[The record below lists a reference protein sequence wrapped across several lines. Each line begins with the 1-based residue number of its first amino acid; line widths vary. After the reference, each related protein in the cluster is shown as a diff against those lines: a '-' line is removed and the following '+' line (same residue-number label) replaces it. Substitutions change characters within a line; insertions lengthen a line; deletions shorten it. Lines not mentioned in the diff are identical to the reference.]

1 MVSNERQPDRLW
13 IGQPWTR
20 KEERRRRTRLL
31 LLDAMISPY
40 YRSSLQDYIDHS
52 RREEEKD
59 EIALDSER
67 LWKKVMRPDTTLG
80 ETDDVES
87 ND

>member
-1 MVSNERQPDRLW
+1 
-13 IGQPWTR
+13 
-20 KEERRRRTRLL
+20 LL